1 MSSAKKI
8 RQSGEEESMD
18 NHLTSHEKAAIIE
31 KAERWASRLYKTA
44 ASGFLNW
51 SLSDPQAKR
60 YVVDIALDG
69 IEQWIRIE
77 IHIRHGAIVIPG
89 GALITGRGSL
99 TDIHRRFS

>member
-1 MSSAKKI
+1 
-8 RQSGEEESMD
+8 MD

-31 KAERWASRLYKTA
+31 KAERWASRLYKTT

-51 SLSDPQAKR
+51 SLSEPQAER

-69 IEQWIRIE
+69 IDQWIRIE
-77 IHIRHGAIVIPG
+77 VHVRHGAIVIPG

-99 TDIHRRFS
+99 AEIHRRFS